1 LIVVAIVACI
11 LFFLIDLYLL
21 AFYLHKDEPNLSAVG
36 LFCKILIIFTLL
48 QTELQP
54 LFLIVDVANSREEQV
69 DLSSFWL
76 VLYFSLLANLAFF
89 KPIAT
94 SLYERDH
101 DDACWVTALWTFFE
115 IIVSL
120 GVFGAFF
127 GVAWSFWG
135 EITMPVDFIEIDAF
149 EYSNTNTMEAPQSL
163 SLHFT
168 SNLICFIVAFFCLI
182 GYPIFACCGAIGL
195 TVLPIGL
202 IL

>member
-1 LIVVAIVACI
+1 
-11 LFFLIDLYLL
+11 
-21 AFYLHKDEPNLSAVG
+21 
-36 LFCKILIIFTLL
+36 
-48 QTELQP
+48 
-54 LFLIVDVANSREEQV
+54 
-69 DLSSFWL
+69 
-76 VLYFSLLANLAFF
+76 
-89 KPIAT
+89 
-94 SLYERDH
+94 
-101 DDACWVTALWTFFE
+101 
-115 IIVSL
+115 VSL